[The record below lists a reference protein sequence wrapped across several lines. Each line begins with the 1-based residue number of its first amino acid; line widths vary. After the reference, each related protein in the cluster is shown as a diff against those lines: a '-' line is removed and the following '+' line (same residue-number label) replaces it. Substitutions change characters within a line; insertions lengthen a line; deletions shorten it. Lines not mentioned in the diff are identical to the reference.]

1 MSKRECGSCSLCC
14 KVLDVPAVYKP
25 AGQWCKHFA
34 AGTGCEIHQLRP
46 KACRTFECM
55 WLSDDWLGEEW
66 KPSTS
71 KFVLT
76 KEYEV
81 DAIAVHV
88 DPKAPNSWKLEP
100 YYSNLKKLAVKLLAE
115 NKVLLIYESQRQLL
129 VLPDQEVPCG
139 QRGDLIEWDVT
150 PKDGAPGHFDV
161 VLDFVKDGTKGGPTR
176 FETQVAAAQG

>member
-34 AGTGCEIHQLRP
+34 AGAGCEIHQLRP
-46 KACRTFECM
+46 KSCRTFECM
-55 WLSDDWLGEEW
+55 WLAEDWLGDEW

-76 KEYEV
+76 KEYEL
-81 DAIAVHV
+81 DCIAVHV

-115 NKVLLIYESQRQLL
+115 NKILLIMESQRQLL
-129 VLPDQEVPCG
+129 VLPDREVVVG
-139 QRGDLIEWDVT
+139 KRGDVFEWDIT
-150 PKDGAPGHFDV
+150 PRDGQPGQFDV
-161 VLDFVKDGTKGGPTR
+161 VFDLISDGRTGGPTR
-176 FETQVAAAQG
+176 FEAQVSAPG